1 MFNSSSAISVVH
13 IDDWHK
19 YSRYVHTVS
28 NQTLR
33 TLAVASSTPPMN
45 VRLQDLKTRTTQEA
59 RLMIEK
65 WRNLKA
71 ATILLQK
78 ATPVVARVN
87 SKALLMGK

>member
-33 TLAVASSTPPMN
+33 TLAVASSTPPMA
-45 VRLQDLKTRTTQEA
+45 VRLQDLTQTTQEA

-65 WRNLKA
+65 WRKWKA
-71 ATILLQK
+71 ATIWLQK

>member
-1 MFNSSSAISVVH
+1 MA
-13 IDDWHK
+13 
-19 YSRYVHTVS
+19 
-28 NQTLR
+28 
-33 TLAVASSTPPMN
+33 

-87 SKALLMGK
+87 SKALQNGK